1 MDELDRIDRQIDID
15 ASAERVWELVSRPGW
30 YINLGDVVSNPVLQ
44 ADGDVTRL
52 RHPAYGDFR
61 LQTVTLDEPRYAAFR
76 WFGEN
81 EQSTLVEFWIKDRDH
96 AGVTLVVAESGFESL
111 DDPDWLRK
119 REENV
124 EGWAKE
130 LAAAAAYVRR
140 DEVHRAVEVAATP
153 EQVWPL
159 LTTPEGLAQWYAF
172 DGAELDLRPD
182 GALAF
187 SWTEHGRYRGRVTEV
202 DEPSTFA
209 FRLAVRPDD
218 DPVHGAAGLV
228 TLTVAEAG
236 PGSVVAVRHTAF
248 DRLDPALG
256 AATALAADERPGWE
270 NGLRRLAEV
279 AARTGVRV

>member
-159 LTTPEGLAQWYAF
+159 LTTPEGLA
-172 DGAELDLRPD
+172 
-182 GALAF
+182 
-187 SWTEHGRYRGRVTEV
+187 
-202 DEPSTFA
+202 
-209 FRLAVRPDD
+209 VRPDD
-218 DPVHGAAGLV
+218 DPVHGVAGLV